1 MININKARNSL
12 NDLKPFIIGVFKN
25 STGGTYE
32 LVLHYNKMYGT
43 VDTIHI
49 TQFGAIQQHYERPIN
64 YGQLELFEDNKKM
77 DEVLVNPMEW
87 VEIINKF
94 K

>member
-1 MININKARNSL
+1 MININKAQKSL

-25 STGGTYE
+25 NNGGVYE
-32 LVLHYNKMYGT
+32 LVLHFDKVYET
-43 VDTIHI
+43 IDVIHI
-49 TQFGAIQQHYERPIN
+49 TQFGAIQETYGIPLN

-87 VEIINKF
+87 VEFINKF